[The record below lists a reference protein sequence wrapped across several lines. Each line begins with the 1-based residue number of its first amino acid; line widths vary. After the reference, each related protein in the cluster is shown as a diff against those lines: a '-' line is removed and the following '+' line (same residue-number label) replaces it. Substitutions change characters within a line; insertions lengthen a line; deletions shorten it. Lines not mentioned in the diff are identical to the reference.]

1 MNIAA
6 RTETAEQRRAIYAAL
21 TSRNRLVSLLRIGLP
36 AIGAII
42 LAGLLLQLYIGSL
55 VPDFGFA
62 NVTIDRDNLVVDT
75 PSYSGVGAD
84 GTVYTVGAVSAKAAI
99 GNTDLIHL
107 SGVSFSLKQPTG
119 GTFAAKA
126 DAASIKLSDQIVT
139 VTGLTSVE
147 GSNGMTGTVRDA
159 ELEVASETMKSA
171 GEVDFTFAG
180 GSTLK
185 AAAMSYDGKGQRW
198 QFSKVTLNLTGTPG
212 ESESILPELRPGAD
226 VLGLEVVP

>member
-21 TSRNRLVSLLRIGLP
+21 TSRNRLVTLLRIGLP

-42 LAGLLLQLYIGSL
+42 LTGLLLQLYIGSL

-62 NVTIDRDNLVVDT
+62 NVTIDRDNLVVAT
-75 PSYSGVGAD
+75 PSYSGVGVD
-84 GTVYTVGAVSAKAAI
+84 GTVYTVGADSAKAAI

-107 SGVSFSLKQPTG
+107 SGATFNLKQPTG
-119 GTFAAKA
+119 STFAAKA
-126 DAASIKLSDQIVT
+126 DSASLKLSEQIVT
-139 VTGLTSVE
+139 VTGITSVE

-159 ELEVASETMKSA
+159 ELEVATETMKSS
-171 GEVDFTFAG
+171 GEVDFSFAG

-185 AAAMSYDGKGQRW
+185 AATMSYDGRGQRW
-198 QFSKVTLNLTGTPG
+198 NFSKVTLHLTGTPG
-212 ESESILPELRPGAD
+212 EPESMATELRPGAE
-226 VLGLEVVP
+226 LPGSEATP